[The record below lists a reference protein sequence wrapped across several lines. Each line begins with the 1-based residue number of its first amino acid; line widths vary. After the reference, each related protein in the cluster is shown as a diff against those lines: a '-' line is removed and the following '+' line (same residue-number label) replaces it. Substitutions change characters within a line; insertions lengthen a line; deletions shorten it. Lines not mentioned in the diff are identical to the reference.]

1 MENKFYV
8 VDINCTGH
16 ADIVTTLPEEFWF
29 LIAECD
35 DRETANNEAEKYKI
49 RVQEKI
55 DKVTGNYDY
64 DEAKVY
70 EELVSFSRE
79 IDKTIENYDY
89 DDYE

>member
-16 ADIVTTLPEEFWF
+16 ADIVTNLPEEFWF

-49 RVQEKI
+49 RVQEK
-55 DKVTGNYDY
+55 
-64 DEAKVY
+64 VY
-70 EELVSFSRE
+70 EELVAFSRE

>member
-49 RVQEKI
+49 RVQEK
-55 DKVTGNYDY
+55 
-64 DEAKVY
+64 VY
-70 EELVSFSRE
+70 EELVAFSRE